1 MASAIV
7 GGSQPLLGGWWVS
20 GFVLGLPG
28 HKSSGEKCS
37 GPVLSVLYL
46 PGEVVRSDAENQIT
60 AVQQLFVRHQSKVR
74 SVALAL
80 TADFAAAEDV
90 VQETFLTVTAKAC
103 DFDLDTN
110 FLAWACAIA
119 RLKVLER
126 QRSDRRLSAEVI
138 ESLAAAMLHEDLAE
152 ERLVP
157 LLDCIDELPP
167 KSRDLVRLRYFSE
180 HGPGEIAEMLGR
192 SVAGVNA
199 ALVKIREALRDCV
212 GRKLASEA

>member
-46 PGEVVRSDAENQIT
+46 PGGVVRSDTENQIT

-119 RLKVLER
+119 RLKVPLPCCMR
-126 QRSDRRLSAEVI
+126 TLPRNGSCRCSTASTSFRRNHGTWCGCGIFPNTGLARSRRCWADRWRASTRLS
-138 ESLAAAMLHEDLAE
+138 
-152 ERLVP
+152 
-157 LLDCIDELPP
+157 
-167 KSRDLVRLRYFSE
+167 
-180 HGPGEIAEMLGR
+180 
-192 SVAGVNA
+192 
-199 ALVKIREALRDCV
+199 
-212 GRKLASEA
+212 

>member
-1 MASAIV
+1 M
-7 GGSQPLLGGWWVS
+7 S
-20 GFVLGLPG
+20 GFVLGVPG
-28 HKSSGEKCS
+28 HKVVEGL
-37 GPVLSVLYL
+37 VLGLIL
-46 PGEVVRSDAENQIT
+46 PGEVVRSEAESHIT
-60 AVQQLFVRHQSKVR
+60 VVQQLFVRHQSKVR

-90 VQETFLTVTAKAC
+90 VQETFLTVTAKAH
-103 DFDLDTN
+103 DFDRDTN

-126 QRSDRRLSAEVI
+126 RRSDRRLSAEVI
-138 ESLAAAMLHEDLAE
+138 ESLAAAMQHEDLAE
-152 ERLVP
+152 ERLMP
-157 LLDCIDELPP
+157 LLDCIDDLPP

-199 ALVKIREALRDCV
+199 ALVKIRDSLRDCV
-212 GRKLASEA
+212 GRKLASDA